1 MSDPKQFHIYGDLNV
16 SAGLDASLG
25 EGSVFI
31 SSQSSVL
38 DVNGST
44 FLDQT
49 TIDTT
54 DGAFAVAGTNKIAF
68 TPTNAAIELQGGA
81 TSYFNVTTGNLT
93 LGSLLQD
100 VIINTGNGFDVNA
113 DTSITLDS
121 NANSYFN
128 VNGGSNLTLG
138 AVSGRVIINP
148 GAAVSNALTLSAT
161 NTAGGVVISA
171 GTAGVAVTSVDGP
184 FLINAQNTA
193 SSINLVTN
201 DVAQDLSINLLGAT
215 NSSIILNSSG
225 TGSDAIKFNT
235 TAGSIDVN
243 SSSAVTID
251 SAAAS
256 NFTVTGAFD
265 LALGST
271 DGSVIVSAGEAV
283 ADAVVVSAPAG
294 GIAMSSG
301 TLGTAID
308 TTGGVSIDASTASNF
323 TLTGTDALTV
333 NNVGGQLILESSKAT
348 ADALRI
354 YASNGAGGIDI
365 DSGTGGISASSQGTV
380 SVSAIGAA
388 SNFSLLSSGDAQD
401 LTIALTGSSDSSVA
415 ITSSGTGVDAIKLF
429 TSAGGVDLSSFGGIT
444 IDSLDV
450 SNGIKIAT
458 VSSGPVVI
466 GTANS
471 TTTIAGDLVV
481 SGTNTIINTQTLT
494 VEDNVIAI
502 NSGAGELGADGGI
515 IIRRYQTANDDGSG
529 DVVQDTGA
537 GAIAGVFQAGS
548 AIPGTLVLAAD
559 SSSVDGFYIGFWIKF
574 TVAAVVYTR
583 RIKSYTGATQTAT
596 IYTTGEADGLD
607 LSEAPSAAGTYT
619 LYNSGYIATFYR
631 EADDR
636 WNIAYT
642 SLAPR
647 PIDDS
652 GTSMFSVQRYSAMD
666 VGSVTIQA
674 NEVAADSLLNVNVIN
689 ETTPDSGVTVEG
701 VLIKDGLVNGSL
713 PDATEVVSLL
723 DNSTAAVDIL
733 NSGTA
738 GSYMI
743 LVTAVQ
749 GGDPLSTQDNGA
761 HATFVASS
769 SGIGGGVTRLSA
781 SLGSDGQRIDITW
794 GTGQKIKLR
803 HAPAFIGGSGASVM
817 YRVKLISVV

>member
-81 TSYFNVTTGNLT
+81 SSYFNVTAGNLT

-100 VIINTGNGFDVNA
+100 VIINTGDGFDVNA
-113 DTSITLDS
+113 NNSITLDS

-128 VNGGSNLTLG
+128 VSGGSNLTLG
-138 AVSGRVIINP
+138 AASGRVIVNP
-148 GAAVSNALTLSAT
+148 GSAVSNALTLSAT
-161 NTAGGVVISA
+161 NAAGGVVISA
-171 GTAGVAVTSVDGP
+171 GTAGVTVSSTDGP

-193 SSINLVTN
+193 SSINLVTD
-201 DVAQDLSINLLGAT
+201 DVAQDLSINLLGST
-215 NSSIILNSSG
+215 NSSIVLNSSG
-225 TGSDAIKFNT
+225 TGS
-235 TAGSIDVN
+235 
-243 SSSAVTID
+243 
-251 SAAAS
+251 
-256 NFTVTGAFD
+256 
-265 LALGST
+265 
-271 DGSVIVSAGEAV
+271 
-283 ADAVVVSAPAG
+283 
-294 GIAMSSG
+294 
-301 TLGTAID
+301 
-308 TTGGVSIDASTASNF
+308 
-323 TLTGTDALTV
+323 
-333 NNVGGQLILESSKAT
+333 
-348 ADALRI
+348 
-354 YASNGAGGIDI
+354 
-365 DSGTGGISASSQGTV
+365 
-380 SVSAIGAA
+380 
-388 SNFSLLSSGDAQD
+388 
-401 LTIALTGSSDSSVA
+401 
-415 ITSSGTGVDAIKLF
+415 DAIKLF

-444 IDSLDV
+444 IDSQDV

-458 VSSGPVVI
+458 VSSVPVVI

-481 SGTNTIINTQTLT
+481 SGTNTIINTQTLA

-502 NSGAGELGADGGI
+502 NSGVGELGADGGI
-515 IIRRYQTANDDGSG
+515 LIRRHQTANDDGSG

-548 AIPGTLVLAAD
+548 ATPGTLVLAAD
-559 SSSVDGFYIGFWIKF
+559 SSSVDGFYNGFWIKF
-574 TVAAVVYTR
+574 TVDAVVYTR

-596 IYTTGEADGLD
+596 IYTAGETNGLD
-607 LSEAPSAAGTYT
+607 LSEAPSAAGAYT
-619 LYNSGYIATFYR
+619 LYNSAYIATFYR
-631 EADDR
+631 EVDDR

-647 PIDDS
+647 LIDES

-749 GGDPLSTQDNGA
+749 GGDLLSAQDNGA

-769 SGIGGGVTRLSA
+769 SGTGGGVARLSA

-803 HAPAFIGGSGASVM
+803 HAPAFTGGSGASVM